1 MSKMIKRVIVST
13 DSAEIADIAVKYGAE
28 APFIRPSEFAQDDSS
43 DFEYLEHLIDFMEN
57 VEGES
62 FEYLVHLRPT
72 TPLRDLKVVEDGI
85 NYILNTPHATSLRS
99 VSPVTQP
106 PEKIFKMEGLYLKG
120 FFDNDP
126 RPEYYNLPRQVFP
139 QTYLPNGQV
148 DVVRASTIKKGLIH
162 GDKMLG
168 FITEP
173 VPDID
178 NERDFH
184 NASMALN
191 DERFADL
198 LKFMGL
204 TYG

>member
-28 APFIRPSEFAQDDSS
+28 APFMRPSEFAQDDSS
-43 DFEYLEHLIDFMEN
+43 DFEWLEHLIDFMEN

-72 TPLRDLKVVEDGI
+72 TPLRDIKVVEDGI
-85 NYILNTPHATSLRS
+85 NFILNNPHATSLRS

-106 PEKIFKMEGLYLKG
+106 PQKIFKMEGLYLKG
-120 FFDNDP
+120 FFENDP
-126 RPEYYNLPRQVFP
+126 RPEYYNLPRQAFP
-139 QTYLPNGQV
+139 QTYLPNGHV
-148 DVVRASTIKKGLIH
+148 DIVRASTIKEGLTH

-191 DERFADL
+191 DERFNL
-198 LKFMGL
+198 LIK
-204 TYG
+204 YIKDNYE